1 MYTMNKPKIY
11 ISSPYTIGDA
21 GSNVKK
27 QIDLAHLLMDL
38 GFAPFVPLLSHFLH
52 ISRPRPYQDWIS
64 WDLEWIRPC
73 DALIRLKGISKGA
86 DVEVAFAKKNNIP
99 VFYTL
104 SELMEYTIMKW
115 DMGIETPC
123 RKTIIDNFEE
133 INNRQS
139 I

>member
-1 MYTMNKPKIY
+1 MKKVY

-38 GFAPFVPLLSHFLH
+38 GFTPFVPLLSHFLH

-86 DVEVAFAKKNNIP
+86 DVEERFARDNDIP

-104 SELMEYTIMKW
+104 SDLMEWAMTRWPMN
-115 DMGIETPC
+115 IEVPC
-123 RKTIIDNFEE
+123 RRIIIDSFEE
-133 INNRQS
+133 INNRPS